1 MSITS
6 AVSSMSFDVQKCLF
20 IKMHPTSS
28 DGSFQKSVPELL
40 QVIKSVVG
48 SKGSVVYMEYIG
60 SGIYQA

>member
-20 IKMHPTSS
+20 IKMQHMSS

-40 QVIKSVVG
+40 QVIKGVVG